1 MDFEITNNT
10 RDFTLSPAQHDLIAE
25 RAGHLDPLLESFA
38 DDAVHLRVIV
48 DDEAGRGNAIEVKL
62 RLALP
67 QRLLT
72 THEAGAFEPA
82 LNKAFKDLRR
92 QLLDHKDHLRRDYE
106 YKRKGGSASAP

>member
-1 MDFEITNNT
+1 MDYEITNNT
-10 RDFTLSPAQHDLIAE
+10 RDFTLSTAQQDLITE
-25 RAGHLDPLLESFA
+25 HAGHLDPLLKSFA
-38 DDAVHLRVIV
+38 DDAVHLRVIL

-82 LNKAFKDLRR
+82 LNKAFKELRR

-106 YKRKGGSASAP
+106 YKRKSRQAPAP